1 MDEMNRCTFASP
13 VDRSDDDSPPVCLV
27 ELVNSKVKTSDT
39 HATMEPHND
48 QAIKS
53 PQEVLND
60 SGTQK
65 KVCQDETVSLLS
77 GVLILKSEAPVSI
90 VNTEENK
97 NNGLPDSNSVENTPA
112 ESIHPNTHSSE
123 VKEPNMAISCEN
135 TVQCGSGFPVSE
147 RYLHSNTKKS
157 PFYQK
162 VEDDDDLDFEDRP
175 LTVVTQEA
183 DDVLPAESVNGV
195 TLSTNNV
202 ARIIPNKV
210 TENTQTSITGTT
222 VNQASVTIT
231 STTSLPNI
239 TPPSTSSSSTSC
251 LSTNPPPNVHLVI
264 ASSKNYSSDGHNTCA
279 PVALATVAPI
289 RMSSVGPE
297 YSVSHESLRPIKPA
311 LQDVMTS
318 TVMPIRPTPQTLA
331 SAFPSSVVTKH
342 EVTAPSSVSYNS
354 KPSSSHINTIE
365 PSSIT
370 ISVSVCPTSIPISVA
385 PVNVSLPANTL
396 HMPSIFS
403 VRTRPAV
410 AQSVLPLISVGP
422 QPNPP
427 LTPQTSLPS
436 LPSQPA
442 VHFMPF
448 IGNMSGTIP
457 VSANNTGLRNIV
469 NPSPAIPMA
478 GPPTAPCPPLQIF
491 NMTPMPQFVGAP
503 SFVLHPTG
511 PLPGPNNF
519 QFPPGPTHLLPPGLT
534 GGTGVGGNGGTT
546 YNFLQPPQNYAPT
559 MFPQNPNISDLL
571 IDSQNSMALGH
582 SILAPPA
589 SIAVIGAINNA
600 NSSSLTSLYPNVFHP
615 QNQNFFSTSC
625 AQSGPVSYPYS
636 TALANTTNLVNATTP
651 QMTTS
656 LVSGEVSNLSNE
668 TTHFMFQSDLSSGN
682 PFVSNNFN
690 PNTGQLY
697 QSCQFPTFHNPFQ
710 ANDNCSINNFV
721 SSALPTDLTST
732 CDSKSSSL
740 NGTCMPTYWPLVNTS
755 GIGGDMTTTTAT
767 TTTPSANVQV
777 SHSNNPTNFIS
788 PINDFGMKSQVQNT
802 NVDDKSN
809 NNNHNNNG
817 LNNLQNITTSS
828 TVNTNPL
835 CSSFNGISVSNVM
848 ASNNPPLKSG
858 GTTTNSFTFINNNNN
873 NNNNDNDN
881 SIKNDSGNNN
891 TSSIDING
899 SSTMPSNSTAIVLPA
914 IRRRRRLFAQNGI
927 KPITNVIQTP
937 VLNHANLTVNE
948 DNSVLMNNTSVN
960 NICNVVTTESNIIQN
975 TFTHSDNSKRSVNDT
990 LNTENMNNNNIQIGQ
1005 ENQVGGREELKQTN
1019 TLQCAYPQLSTAS
1032 NSDVVT
1038 FNKKPLQ
1045 EFVEDTRPFKRLSTE
1060 RGEYDHKSLGDS
1072 FTEMQEN
1079 DSMELDITMKT
1090 SYSSSPSSSLS
1101 SSSSCASFVNTCRTT
1116 PIMSATDHCVST
1128 ANSNSRNN
1136 TSMLPKVTS
1145 SQTTDSQSSSN
1156 AANRQGNNDS
1166 SLPSSTSLPYSPN
1179 HKFPCKND
1187 DFIHDENMKVLA
1199 AEKQD
1204 DNVDDEDNDE
1214 ESEKCKTVT
1223 PGQHDNQQVVD
1234 TKSVESFFNV
1244 KQTSVQLSST
1254 IITTMTTNTATTTS
1268 TTNTTTTTS
1277 TVSSSASCP
1286 KLKST
1291 TPFQFPPPPVLIG
1304 LDDRR
1309 ILTHYIDGHVIYE
1322 SDKPFPVKN
1331 GMVVVEEALLK
1342 QFSGGTTTPPKTI
1355 LVNGYGD
1362 ENDENMTNIKS
1373 ITPCSPV
1380 LSNNNNNNLVKA
1392 KDAFKSDTTLVTS
1405 AASKTIGDWMNPV
1418 KVSCAST
1425 VGHKIVN
1432 LEGQTNHS
1440 TILSNYETQRQLSSE
1455 LSSDVHD
1462 ENDSSA
1468 NIYRSSKGILA
1479 SCPHSTILSLAS
1491 RHSASVVYSQL
1502 PVVSI
1507 PDRQSS
1513 NLRGNDQSVDCKTNH
1528 VTGNPSDYSS
1538 VIGQQHQ
1545 CHESLM
1551 QPLSKPLNEIQSSST
1566 GTTAGSTGNVF
1577 NQSVSPP
1584 PQQHQQHQQRSQ
1596 TTMFSTSQQPT
1607 SSLLTPTP
1615 PPKGP
1620 VYKWTPD
1627 DVVAFVRGTPGC
1639 SAYASAFLNN
1649 EIDGEALLLLAE
1661 DQFIQ
1666 PPIATTISTTTTST
1680 VSSSASCTKLKSTT
1694 PFQFP
1699 PPPVLIGLDDRR
1711 ILTHYIDGHV
1721 IYESDKPFPVSV

>member
-1 MDEMNRCTFASP
+1 MMQDEMNRCMFASP

-27 ELVNSKVKTSDT
+27 ELVNSKTKTSDT
-39 HATMEPHND
+39 HALMEPHDD
-48 QAIKS
+48 QSIKS
-53 PQEVLND
+53 PHEVLND
-60 SGTQK
+60 SGTPK

-77 GVLILKSEAPVSI
+77 GVPILKSEAPVSI

-97 NNGLPDSNSVENTPA
+97 NNGLPDSTSVENNPA
-112 ESIHPNTHSSE
+112 ESIHPDTHSSE
-123 VKEPNMAISCEN
+123 VKEPNATLSCEN
-135 TVQCGSGFPVSE
+135 TVQCGGGFP
-147 RYLHSNTKKS
+147 S

-183 DDVLPAESVNGV
+183 DDVLPAESVNSV

-202 ARIIPNKV
+202 ARIIPNNV

-222 VNQASVTIT
+222 ENQASVTIT

-239 TPPSTSSSSTSC
+239 TPPSTSSPSTSC

-264 ASSKNYSSDGHNTCA
+264 TSSKNYSSDGHNTCA

-297 YSVSHESLRPIKPA
+297 YSVSYESLRPIKPA

-318 TVMPIRPTPQTLA
+318 AVISIRPTPQTLA
-331 SAFPSSVVTKH
+331 PAFSSSVVTKH

-354 KPSSSHINTIE
+354 KPSSSHINTNE
-365 PSSIT
+365 PASIT
-370 ISVSVCPTSIPISVA
+370 KSVSVCSTSIPISVV

-396 HMPSIFS
+396 HMSSIFS

-422 QPNPP
+422 QPNPA

-478 GPPTAPCPPLQIF
+478 GPPSAPCPPLQIF

-519 QFPPGPTHLLPPGLT
+519 QFPPGPTHLLPPGLS

-546 YNFLQPPQNYAPT
+546 YNFLQPPQNYAPAI
-559 MFPQNPNISDLL
+559 FPQNPNISDLL

-589 SIAVIGAINNA
+589 SIAVIGAINSA

-625 AQSGPVSYPYS
+625 AHSGPVSYPYS

-656 LVSGEVSNLSNE
+656 LVSGGVSNLSNE

-732 CDSKSSSL
+732 CDSKSSLS
-740 NGTCMPTYWPLVNTS
+740 GTCMPTYWPLVNTS
-755 GIGGDMTTTTAT
+755 GTGGDMTTTTTTTAT
-767 TTTPSANVQV
+767 TTTATPSANVQV
-777 SHSNNPTNFIS
+777 SHSDNPTNFIS
-788 PINDFGMKSQVQNT
+788 SMNDFGMKSRAQDT
-802 NVDDKSN
+802 NADNKS

-817 LNNLQNITTSS
+817 LNNLENITTSS
-828 TVNTNPL
+828 TVNTNLL

-848 ASNNPPLKSG
+848 ASNNLRLKSDG
-858 GTTTNSFTFINNNNN
+858 ATTNSFAYVNNNNN
-873 NNNNDNDN
+873 NNNSNDN
-881 SIKNDSGNNN
+881 SIKNDSGNIN
-891 TSSIDING
+891 TSNIGING
-899 SSTMPSNSTAIVLPA
+899 SSLMPSNSTAIVLPA
-914 IRRRRRLFAQNGI
+914 IRRRRRLFAQSGI

-937 VLNHANLTVNE
+937 MLNHANLMMNE
-948 DNSVLMNNTSVN
+948 DNSVLMNNTNVN
-960 NICNVVTTESNIIQN
+960 NMCNVVTTESNIIHN
-975 TFTHSDNSKRSVNDT
+975 TFTHSDNSNRSVNDT
-990 LNTENMNNNNIQIGQ
+990 MNTENMNNNTQIGQ
-1005 ENQVGGREELKQTN
+1005 ENQVGGREELKQPN
-1019 TLQCAYPQLSTAS
+1019 TLQCAYPQLSTVS
-1032 NSDVVT
+1032 SSDVT
-1038 FNKKPLQ
+1038 FNNKPLKQ
-1045 EFVEDTRPFKRLSTE
+1045 FVEDTRLFKSLPTE
-1060 RGEYDHKSLGDS
+1060 TRGHDHKLLGDS

-1090 SYSSSPSSSLS
+1090 SYASSPSSTLS

-1116 PIMSATDHCVST
+1116 QIITATDNCVSK
-1128 ANSNSRNN
+1128 ANSNSGN
-1136 TSMLPKVTS
+1136 TCVLPKLTS
-1145 SQTTDSQSSSN
+1145 PQIPDSQSSLN
-1156 AANRQGNNDS
+1156 AANYQGNNDS
-1166 SLPSSTSLPYSPN
+1166 SLPCSTSLPYSSDN
-1179 HKFPCKND
+1179 KLSCKND
-1187 DFIHDENMKVLA
+1187 DFILNENTKLLA
-1199 AEKQD
+1199 AEKQY
-1204 DNVDDEDNDE
+1204 DNVDDGDDDE
-1214 ESEKCKTVT
+1214 KSEKCQTII
-1223 PGQHDNQQVVD
+1223 PGQHDYQKAVVD
-1234 TKSVESFFNV
+1234 SKSDESFFNV
-1244 KQTSVQLSST
+1244 HQTSVQLSST
-1254 IITTMTTNTATTTS
+1254 TITTNTAITTTTPS
-1268 TTNTTTTTS
+1268 TTNTTTTTTTS
-1277 TVSSSASCP
+1277 TVSSSTSCP

-1331 GMVVVEEALLK
+1331 GMAVVEEALLK
-1342 QFSGGTTTPPKTI
+1342 RYSGDTTTPPKTI
-1355 LVNGYGD
+1355 MVNGYGD
-1362 ENDENMTNIKS
+1362 ENDENMTSIKS
-1373 ITPCSPV
+1373 ISQCSPV

-1392 KDAFKSDTTLVTS
+1392 KDAFKSDTLITS
-1405 AASKTIGDWMNPV
+1405 PTSKTIGDWINSL
-1418 KVSCAST
+1418 KVSGAST
-1425 VGHKIVN
+1425 VGNKIVN
-1432 LEGQTNHS
+1432 LEGQSNNS

-1528 VTGNPSDYSS
+1528 LTGNPSDHSS

-1545 CHESLM
+1545 CHETLM

-1577 NQSVSPP
+1577 NQSVSPS
-1584 PQQHQQHQQRSQ
+1584 QQQQQRSQ
-1596 TTMFSTSQQPT
+1596 TTTMFNISQQPT

-1666 PPIATTISTTTTST
+1666 PPIGMKIGPAL
-1680 VSSSASCTKLKSTT
+1680 KL
-1694 PFQFP
+1694 
-1699 PPPVLIGLDDRR
+1699 VARL
-1711 ILTHYIDGHV
+1711 
-1721 IYESDKPFPVSV
+1721 ESLRHCC